1 MEEIIIEIKLSSSV
15 ITITNIK
22 RKTNAK
28 MFCNLEVGDRIKFSV
43 LLKRAGVSRSTYA
56 TYITIIKLET
66 GEQTQL
72 SFNQLPR
79 VLDAFEFT
87 DEQFWEKCKHCKN
100 SYYGLD
106 SYSCKLNHKCKFEK
120 DDKETK

>member
-1 MEEIIIEIKLSSSV
+1 MEEIIIDINLSSSI

-22 RKTNAK
+22 RKTKAK

-43 LLKRAGVSRSTYA
+43 PIKRAGRNRGTYA
-56 TYITIIKLET
+56 TYITIINLET
-66 GEQTQL
+66 GEKTHS
-72 SFNQLPR
+72 SFNQLPTI
-79 VLDAFEFT
+79 LTAFEFT

-106 SYSCKLNHKCKFEK
+106 SYSCKLNNKCKFES
-120 DDKETK
+120 KEEI

>member
-1 MEEIIIEIKLSSSV
+1 
-15 ITITNIK
+15 
-22 RKTNAK
+22 
-28 MFCNLEVGDRIKFSV
+28 MFCNLNVGDKIKFLV
-43 LLKRAGVSRSTYA
+43 PLKYAGHNRGTYA

-87 DEQFWEKCKHCKN
+87 DEQFWEKCKYCKN

-106 SYSCKLNHKCKFEK
+106 SYSCKLNNVCKFEN
-120 DDKETK
+120 KEK

>member
-1 MEEIIIEIKLSSSV
+1 MENIILSSPA

-22 RKTNAK
+22 RKTKAK
-28 MFCNLEVGDRIKFSV
+28 MFCNLEIGDRIHFSV
-43 LLKRAGVSRSTYA
+43 PLKYAGRNRGTYA
-56 TYITIIKLET
+56 TYITITNLET
-66 GEQTQL
+66 GEQTQS
-72 SFNQLPR
+72 SFNQLPK

-106 SYSCKLNHKCKFEK
+106 SYSCKLNNKCKFEK

>member
-28 MFCNLEVGDRIKFSV
+28 MFCNLNVGDRIKFSV
-43 LLKRAGVSRSTYA
+43 PIKYAGHNRSTYA

-72 SFNQLPR
+72 SFNQLPII
-79 VLDAFEFT
+79 LNAFEFT

-106 SYSCKLNHKCKFEK
+106 TYSCKLTNKCKFEYK
-120 DDKETK
+120 KEEIK